1 MFAQSP
7 PWIQAKPWSLSS
19 SSGRA
24 VFLPGSISRCRTI
37 ITIATL
43 NITII
48 AKKKVYSNFLTFN
61 SRRAKRMPRQAL
73 GPWPNPWKACGF
85 LSIGHG
91 GMRKRVNVT
100 KYHLLLFSS
109 VVQ

>member
-1 MFAQSP
+1 MFAQRP

-24 VFLPGSISRCRTI
+24 VFVPGSISRCRTI

-48 AKKKVYSNFLTFN
+48 ARKKVLF
-61 SRRAKRMPRQAL
+61 
-73 GPWPNPWKACGF
+73 
-85 LSIGHG
+85 
-91 GMRKRVNVT
+91 
-100 KYHLLLFSS
+100 LFSHLQLEKS
-109 VVQ
+109 KAHAKAGSWTLAEPLEGVRVPINRT